1 MAAERSLRRRVAA
14 TISLAIL
21 GVMALAMILAVLL
34 LRRTVEQRFDARLMA
49 AATELQSSVAR
60 SADGG
65 IALDADVPSDPLFT
79 DRASGWGWVVREGQR
94 VLARS
99 RSLAAG
105 PERAELPL
113 GGLAEVQPANAGGR
127 AWRAVTVRIRGD
139 DGLSA
144 TVAMPQDA
152 VRREVMADAVLVLS
166 AIAALA
172 LLLVAVAWSQ
182 ARRAL
187 QPVARLAADLEG
199 LRTGATPVLP
209 PTRFRELNA
218 LVGLINALA
227 DERRTARDEARDRA
241 ARLAHGLKTPL
252 AVLSAR
258 FGDSG
263 STPDPKVV
271 AAVAGMNR
279 MIRLNLAEARAGRT
293 SAIQPEPIAL
303 APILCDLTM
312 AFRHT
317 LRRPDLVV
325 VNTVP
330 DEFVI
335 PLSADDAH
343 ELFGNLL
350 ENAFRHAS
358 SEIAIA
364 VAGERSVTIVND
376 GAGFPD
382 HVLEAF
388 LRPPGDGA
396 EPAAAAA
403 NGGLGLA
410 IAGRIVGRHGGTMTI
425 GNAPGPRAVATI
437 TFRC

>member
-1 MAAERSLRRRVAA
+1 MAAERSLRRQVAA

-21 GVMALAMILAVLL
+21 GVMALAMVLAVLL
-34 LRRTVEQRFDARLMA
+34 LQRTVVQRFDARLMA
-49 AATELQSSVAR
+49 AASELQGAVAR

-65 IALDADVPSDPLFT
+65 IALDADVPSDPFFA

-113 GGLAEVQPANAGGR
+113 GGLAEVQPGEAGGR

-144 TVAMPQDA
+144 TVAMPRDA
-152 VRREVMADAVLVLS
+152 VRSEVMVDAALVLP
-166 AIAALA
+166 AIAGLA

-182 ARRAL
+182 ASRAL
-187 QPVARLAADLEG
+187 QPVAVLAEDLER
-199 LRTGATPVLP
+199 LKVGATPALP
-209 PTRFRELNA
+209 KTRFRELNA
-218 LVGLINALA
+218 VVGLINDLA
-227 DERRTARDEARDRA
+227 DERRSAHDDARDRA

-258 FGDSG
+258 FGESG

-271 AAVAGMNR
+271 AAVDGMNR

-293 SAIQPEPIAL
+293 SAIRPEPIAL
-303 APILCDLTM
+303 APIIDDLSA

-317 LRRPDLVV
+317 LGRPDLMVA
-325 VNTVP
+325 NDVP
-330 DEFVI
+330 GGFTI

-343 ELFGNLL
+343 ELMGNLL
-350 ENAFRHAS
+350 ENAFRHAR
-358 SEIAIA
+358 SEVVVS
-364 VAGERSVTIVND
+364 VAGENTLAIVND

-382 HVLEAF
+382 EVLLAF
-388 LRPPGDGA
+388 ARPSGGEA
-396 EPAAAAA
+396 EPSAAAM

-410 IAGRIVGRHGGTMTI
+410 IASRISHRHGGAMTI
-425 GNAPGPRAVATI
+425 SNEPGPRAAVAI
-437 TFRC
+437 TFQR